1 VGRNTGRLTDRLA
14 AALMVFGDVPM
25 EFSQH
30 VNLRGFFGKQKR
42 RFRILTR
49 KGLLEEHVAIQAKYV
64 AYQITPGGQGALDH
78 WATTKKGKH
87 YGME

>member
-1 VGRNTGRLTDRLA
+1 VGRNTGRLTNRLA

-49 KGLLEEHVAIQAKYV
+49 KGLLEEHLAIQQRHI
-64 AYQITPGGQGALDH
+64 AYQITPEGQGALDH
-78 WATTKKGKH
+78 WATTKEGKY